1 MFQSRLGSSNQI
13 GTGGS
18 LSAYHGSGFR
28 GTGSSQLITLGSAD
42 QRNTES
48 DFGAEPR
55 VSAPGH
61 IKRAGE
67 RGTTSL

>member
-1 MFQSRLGSSNQI
+1 MVQSRLGSSNQI

-18 LSAYHGSGFR
+18 LSTYRGSGFR
-28 GTGSSQLITLGSAD
+28 GAGSSQLITLGSVD
-42 QRNTES
+42 QRNAES
-48 DFGAEPR
+48 AFGAKPR